1 MSECPA
7 VLVTM
12 LMSVRGLGSVR
23 WKEQKAMTPQPSRS
37 KVDDEDECD
46 VSRPESMVMDLGS
59 LTG

>member
-12 LMSVRGLGSVR
+12 LMSVRGLGSVH
-23 WKEQKAMTPQPSRS
+23 WKEHRAMTPQTSRS
-37 KVDDEDECD
+37 KVEEDDEHD

>member
-12 LMSVRGLGSVR
+12 LISVRGLGSVH
-23 WKEQKAMTPQPSRS
+23 WKEHKTIRTQTSGS
-37 KVDDEDECD
+37 GVDEEDERD

>member
-12 LMSVRGLGSVR
+12 LMSVRGLGSVH
-23 WKEQKAMTPQPSRS
+23 WKEHKVMMLQTGRS
-37 KVDDEDECD
+37 KVDEDECD